1 MGIALITPS
10 STDGCAV
17 YRSIGVFSPDAYT
30 LYEGRVGYSCWQAIL
45 RHPIIFMQRPFSLAH
60 LDLITTAK
68 ALGRKVVID
77 WDDDLT
83 TVPPSNPSHSY
94 FKDHRIWEISK
105 LADLVLVSTPTLLA
119 LHPGSVVVPNAIHP
133 VFRNLPPQPKRRRAV
148 VWRGSPTHDEDYF
161 PTPQFLNLRKLGYE
175 VIAMG
180 SPPPNLKPDTII
192 PFMDYAQYI
201 VTLNYIA
208 PEYVFASLA
217 DDPFN
222 HAKSD
227 VVAQEA
233 YLIGAKFIHNDTA
246 AYRNLPETAPVRWLT
261 KPREELIWKLLS
273 R

>member
-1 MGIALITPS
+1 
-10 STDGCAV
+10 
-17 YRSIGVFSPDAYT
+17 
-30 LYEGRVGYSCWQAIL
+30 
-45 RHPIIFMQRPFSLAH
+45 MQRPFSLAH

-83 TVPPSNPSHSY
+83 TVPTSNPSHHH
-94 FKDHRIWEISK
+94 FEDHRIWELSK
-105 LADLVLVSTPTLLA
+105 LADLVLVSTPTLQA
-119 LHPGSVVVPNAIHP
+119 LHPGSVVVPNAMHP
-133 VFRNLPPQPKRRRAV
+133 ALRNLKPQPERRRAV
-148 VWRGSPTHDEDYF
+148 VWRGSPTHEADFF
-161 PTPQFLNLRKLGYE
+161 PTPKFQKLRDEGYE

-180 SPPPNLKPDTII
+180 EPPSNLKPDTVI
-192 PFMDYAQYI
+192 PFMDYAQYL

-208 PEYVFASLA
+208 PEYVFASLE
-217 DDPFN
+217 DIPFN

-246 AYRNLPETAPVRWLT
+246 AYRNLPEKGPVRWAT
-261 KPREELIWKLLS
+261 KPREQLICKLLS